1 MAFVHRFRDWS
12 VVIAAKPLSV
22 DGSCGNSPAPANADA
37 LARIVADSGH
47 EVTEPVPVRIAGL
60 DGLQIDVAVSGQ
72 QVTFLCTF
80 EGPLRGVQSGG
91 SRMRFVM
98 VDLPGSAG
106 VLTIAVMTSP
116 DEFEDAIAE
125 TASIINSVEFHRVE
139 LIPVS
144 GEDR

>member
-1 MAFVHRFRDWS
+1 
-12 VVIAAKPLSV
+12 
-22 DGSCGNSPAPANADA
+22 
-37 LARIVADSGH
+37 
-47 EVTEPVPVRIAGL
+47 
-60 DGLQIDVAVSGQ
+60 
-72 QVTFLCTF
+72 
-80 EGPLRGVQSGG
+80 
-91 SRMRFVM
+91 MRYVM